1 MYYDPDVKGDHGLPH
16 DPFKAL
22 VSPRPIGWITTLGA
36 DGVVN
41 LAPYSFFN
49 AVSYF
54 PCYVMFSSSGL
65 KDDPMKHSWRNA
77 EETGEFVCNIVS
89 TELADAMN
97 LTAKHVP
104 KDVNELEMA
113 GLTPEPSEK
122 VKPPRVK
129 EAPAHL
135 ECEYW
140 KTIDLPTNNPKFKHG
155 VVFGHVVGIHINDD
169 IIVDGQ
175 VDVTRYNPL
184 ARLGYMDYTSV
195 EKTFSMK
202 RPDDLALGRKVLGDK
217 PYKIKTPT

>member
-1 MYYDPDVKGDHGLPH
+1 MDGQGLLHRPVDVVLAGRLREVLLDRE
-16 DPFKAL
+16 
-22 VSPRPIGWITTLGA
+22 RPARNAEDWRGA
-36 DGVVN
+36 
-41 LAPYSFFN
+41 
-49 AVSYF
+49 
-54 PCYVMFSSSGL
+54 
-65 KDDPMKHSWRNA
+65 A

-89 TELADAMN
+89 TELAYAMN

-104 KDVNELEMA
+104 IDVNELEMA

-169 IIVDGQ
+169 IIVC
-175 VDVTRYNPL
+175 L
-184 ARLGYMDYTSV
+184 LYTSDAAD
-195 EKTFSMK
+195 E
-202 RPDDLALGRKVLGDK
+202 
-217 PYKIKTPT
+217 